1 MKTPQKHAVV
11 IHAWAEGAQIE
22 VFDNQYGKWI
32 NYFNPSF
39 LSGLEYRIKPEPK
52 ADVVKYARIFLPRSV
67 FDVSRVRMESDN
79 LRLTFNGDTGALKAA
94 EVIQ

>member
-39 LSGLEYRIKPEPK
+39 LSGLEYRIKPEPEP
-52 ADVVKYARIFLPRSV
+52 DVVEWRYLARSGCAPAAKPNIK
-67 FDVSRVRMESDN
+67 
-79 LRLTFNGDTGALKAA
+79 LTFCGDTGKLKSA
-94 EVIQ
+94 EVTQ